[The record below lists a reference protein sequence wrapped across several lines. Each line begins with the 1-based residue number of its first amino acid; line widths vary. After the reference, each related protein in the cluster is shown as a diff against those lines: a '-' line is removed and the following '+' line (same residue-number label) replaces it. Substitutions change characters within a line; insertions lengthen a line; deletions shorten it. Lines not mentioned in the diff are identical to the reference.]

1 LAFDEVNDLLYASST
16 DFFSYGRVYIYDS
29 NTDEV
34 SNFNVGIS
42 PGTIVFDVR
51 TSVGVNELQTSF
63 DVYPNPTT
71 SELNIS
77 SNLEGKVIVSNYL
90 GQEILVTKSKQL
102 NLSGLSAGTYTISFN
117 GSVQKILKL

>member
-1 LAFDEVNDLLYASST
+1 
-16 DFFSYGRVYIYDS
+16 
-29 NTDEV
+29 
-34 SNFNVGIS
+34 
-42 PGTIVFDVR
+42 
-51 TSVGVNELQTSF
+51 VNELQTSF

-90 GQEILVTKSKQL
+90 GQEILVTESKQL